1 MAQAMNTN
9 PSGTSFAVCF
19 QQDLYLLRVVG
30 PGICRESGRF
40 ENLLL
45 DVEARKPA
53 RVVIDLSECPR
64 MDSTF
69 AGAFL
74 RLADRAVAGHFQ
86 VYVAGARNQVPEL
99 LDTLCVTDVVQ
110 SIPLPDAEALQ
121 ALKVEDR
128 DLSKEQVMALSLDG
142 HERLAALNEA
152 NAKKFGPLLAVLRD
166 QLPAAAAGSS
176 AFPGCP

>member
-1 MAQAMNTN
+1 
-9 PSGTSFAVCF
+9 
-19 QQDLYLLRVVG
+19 
-30 PGICRESGRF
+30 
-40 ENLLL
+40 
-45 DVEARKPA
+45 
-53 RVVIDLSECPR
+53 